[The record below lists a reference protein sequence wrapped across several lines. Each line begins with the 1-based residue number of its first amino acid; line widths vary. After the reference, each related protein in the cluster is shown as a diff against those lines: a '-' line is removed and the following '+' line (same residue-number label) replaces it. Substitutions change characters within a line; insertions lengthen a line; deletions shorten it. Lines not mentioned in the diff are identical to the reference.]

1 MKKIEYNLK
10 YIKKNLILKDL
21 FYNLEKNV
29 PDLDGRDTLIY
40 NIVSSTV
47 TKKDPE
53 DESNFDNIKEALESF
68 YSYLNKNTTL
78 QKQLDEYQFYGTLLP
93 KINSNFQRKI
103 FWKMNDVSHSL
114 IFSKLN
120 KKFYYIKSMREFN
133 YKQNKP
139 KKKIKFSYVSAVSK
153 KKLNEENFFKL
164 VEKNNTGDEAKYLD
178 GFRDL
183 EILELRDFFNKF
195 EGKLEMEDKYRSL
208 YSPWLVW

>member
-139 KKKIKFSYVSAVSK
+139 KKKTKFSYVSAVSK

-195 EGKLEMEDKYRSL
+195 EGKLEMEDKYRYL
-208 YSPWLVW
+208 YSPWLIW

>member
-53 DESNFDNIKEALESF
+53 DESNFDNIKETLESF

-139 KKKIKFSYVSAVSK
+139 KKKTKFSYVSAVSK

-195 EGKLEMEDKYRSL
+195 EGKLEMEDKYRFL

>member
-139 KKKIKFSYVSAVSK
+139 KKKTKFSYVSAVSK

-208 YSPWLVW
+208 YSPWLIW

>member
-139 KKKIKFSYVSAVSK
+139 KKKTKFSYVSAVSK

>member
-53 DESNFDNIKEALESF
+53 DESNFDNIKETLESF

-139 KKKIKFSYVSAVSK
+139 KKKTKFSYVSAVSK